1 MYGPNIQPATDT
13 IMQDIVC
20 MYLYELSVL
29 FYDKQIIQQQ
39 NYREECKEDDSFAD
53 VCLSDRCS
61 ILSLEEKRGRG
72 KGRRRLVYE
81 LISLAPAN

>member
-39 NYREECKEDDSFAD
+39 NYR
-53 VCLSDRCS
+53 
-61 ILSLEEKRGRG
+61 
-72 KGRRRLVYE
+72 
-81 LISLAPAN
+81 